1 LRPIPDVFACALLL
15 RPQPDRWTLRL
26 STCRDEPATPIE
38 PAALDTLRRSVPAA
52 RSLPLLQALARNAAA
67 RIVLD
72 DEHGIGLALQV
83 EPSR

>member
-1 LRPIPDVFACALLL
+1 
-15 RPQPDRWTLRL
+15 
-26 STCRDEPATPIE
+26 
-38 PAALDTLRRSVPAA
+38 VPAA